1 LPHAVVRLAILLCCL
16 ARAADA
22 SAQESSPEPTASP
35 ATTAP
40 GTQTDAPTSATR
52 AAGAAATSS
61 HSQDS
66 ATSAPAT
73 SSQPPTSADV
83 SRRSVPDYDGRGPEP
98 TTAGDVLVWVPRVV
112 LFLPYV
118 VIEYVVAVPLGWLA
132 TTAERNQWP
141 QWLYNLFAFGPDHQ
155 GGIFPTFLVDFGLRP
170 SIGLHFFWNNTFV
183 QGNRISADAA
193 WGGHQWGTIS
203 VGDRYDTPGH
213 NIWSIQAAW
222 NRRPDTPFYG
232 IGSQVLDTFRSRVGS
247 DQVFGSLMYESPPG
261 LLVLQ
266 TEARLQRVVFRDYT
280 CCGDPSLQDRVD
292 AGQLPAPPG
301 FNENTTSARF
311 RIRAILDTRHPGRL
325 NQSGVR
331 LAAEVQP
338 VVDVVR
344 GFDRSWLA
352 YAAGIEGAWDVTG
365 KARVLTLGVL
375 ASFVDPLGSEPVPFN
390 ELVSLGGTEP
400 MTGYLPG
407 RLRDRSALVARLAWH
422 WPVFA
427 FVDGVAAVAFGNVFD
442 AHLSNFSPD
451 LLRLSAEAGFE
462 SRGSGSSGFVFVM
475 GIGTE
480 TFRDGLRLTS
490 FRLSF
495 GVKYGL

>member
-1 LPHAVVRLAILLCCL
+1 
-16 ARAADA
+16 
-22 SAQESSPEPTASP
+22 
-35 ATTAP
+35 
-40 GTQTDAPTSATR
+40 
-52 AAGAAATSS
+52 
-61 HSQDS
+61 
-66 ATSAPAT
+66 
-73 SSQPPTSADV
+73 
-83 SRRSVPDYDGRGPEP
+83 VPDYDGRGPEP
-98 TTAGDVLVWVPRVV
+98 TTVGDVLVWVPRVI

-118 VIEYVVAVPLGWLA
+118 VIEYVIAVPLGWLA
-132 TTAERNQWP
+132 TTAERNGWP
-141 QWLYNLFAFGPDHQ
+141 QWLYNVFAFGPDHQ
-155 GGIFPTFLVDFGLRP
+155 GGVFPTFLVDFGLRP

-193 WGGHQWGTIS
+193 WGGNQWGSIS
-203 VGDRYDTPGH
+203 VGDRYESPGH
-213 NIWSIQAAW
+213 SVWSIQAAW
-222 NRRPDTPFYG
+222 DRRPDTLFYG

-247 DQVFGSLMYESPPG
+247 DLVSGTLRYDSPPR
-261 LLVLQ
+261 LLSLQ

-280 CCGDPSLQDRVD
+280 CCGDPSLQDRVE
-292 AGQLPAPPG
+292 AGQIPEPPG
-301 FNENTTSARF
+301 FNENTTSARL
-311 RIRAILDTRHPGRL
+311 RVRAVLDTRHPGRL

-352 YAAGIEGAWDVTG
+352 YAAGVEGAWDVTG
-365 KARVLTLGVL
+365 KARVLTLGVV
-375 ASFVDPLGSEPVPFN
+375 AYFVDPLGSEPVPFN
-390 ELVSLGGTEP
+390 ELVSLGGIEP

-442 AHLSNFSPD
+442 AHLGNFNPD

-462 SRGSGSSGFVFVM
+462 SRGSGNSGFVFVM

-480 TFRDGLRLTS
+480 TFRDGFQLTS